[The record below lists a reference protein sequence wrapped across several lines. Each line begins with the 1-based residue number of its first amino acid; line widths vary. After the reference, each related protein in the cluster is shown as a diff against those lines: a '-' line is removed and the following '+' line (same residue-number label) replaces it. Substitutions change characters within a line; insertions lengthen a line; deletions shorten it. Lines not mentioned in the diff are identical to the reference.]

1 MQSRSCPPTRRA
13 GPAGKFGVFL
23 LLVVVAPA
31 AAIQEP
37 PPLTLR
43 DLYRAVDSASPVVRM
58 ATAASLAA
66 GARVPGASRLPDP
79 RVELQL
85 MNRNLPGLGLSD
97 PLGMNQIQLSQMFP
111 VAGQLGLSGQAAR
124 AAADAVRARRGET
137 IWEQR
142 AQVAMAFYDLY
153 QAEERLEV
161 GRETLGLLEDLAAS
175 LLPMYAVG
183 EARQAD
189 VLRAQLEIGRMTA
202 ELEEMASMR
211 RAMAARLNALLDR
224 PAVAPLGRPALAAFP
239 ETLPGLDSLV
249 QLAEAGRPMI
259 QAGRF
264 SVTEAELLARR
275 ARREIWPDF
284 EIAVAYGQR
293 PMPEGGTDRMVSL
306 MVGASVPIWA
316 GSRQLRMRDE
326 AGAMR
331 QMAEADL
338 ATMKAV
344 TRGRIAE
351 RLSDLERS
359 RTLTR
364 LYRDAVLP
372 QAGAT
377 VASARSAYQVGEV
390 DLMTFLDAIMTV
402 NAYREELLRLA
413 AVEGQALADL
423 EMLIGRPLVA
433 GIPVAPDTPSGGTP

>member
-1 MQSRSCPPTRRA
+1 MQSRLCPRATRA
-13 GPAGKFGVFL
+13 GPAGKFWCFL
-23 LLVVVAPA
+23 MLVITAPA
-31 AAIQEP
+31 AATQEP
-37 PPLTLR
+37 PPLTLP
-43 DLYRAVDSASPVVRM
+43 DLYRAVDIASPVVRM
-58 ATAASLAA
+58 ATAAGLAA
-66 GARVPGASRLPDP
+66 SARVPGASRLPDP

-124 AAADAVRARRGET
+124 AASDAVRARRGET

-153 QAEERLEV
+153 QAEERLVV

-202 ELEEMASMR
+202 ELEEMAAMR

-224 PAVAPLGRPALAAFP
+224 PAGTPVGRPELAAFP
-239 ETLPGLDSLV
+239 NTLPGLDSLV
-249 QLAEAGRPMI
+249 QLALAGRPMI
-259 QAGRF
+259 QAGQF
-264 SVTEAELLARR
+264 SLTEAELLARR
-275 ARREIWPDF
+275 ARKEIWPDV

-293 PMPEGGTDRMVSL
+293 PMPDGGTDRMVSL

-316 GSRQLRMRDE
+316 GSRQFRMRDE

-338 ATMKAV
+338 AAMKAA

-359 RTLTR
+359 RTLLR

-372 QAGAT
+372 QARAT
-377 VASARSAYQVGEV
+377 AASARSAYQVGEV
-390 DLMTFLDAIMTV
+390 DFMTLLDAIMTV
-402 NAYREELLRLA
+402 NAYREEVLRLA
-413 AVEGQALADL
+413 ALEGQALADL
-423 EMLIGRPLVA
+423 EMLIGQPLVA

>member
-1 MQSRSCPPTRRA
+1 MQSRSCPPRRRA
-13 GPAGKFGVFL
+13 GPPGKFGVFL
-23 LLVVVAPA
+23 LLVVAAPA

-37 PPLTLR
+37 PPLTLQ
-43 DLYRAVDSASPVVRM
+43 DLYRVVDSASPVVRM
-58 ATAASLAA
+58 ATAAGLAA
-66 GARVPGASRLPDP
+66 SARVPGASRLPDP
-79 RVELQL
+79 RIELQL

-97 PLGMNQIQLSQMFP
+97 PLGMNQIQVSQMFP

-124 AAADAVRARRGET
+124 AAADALRARRGEAA
-137 IWEQR
+137 WEQR

-153 QAEERLEV
+153 QAEERLGV

-202 ELEEMASMR
+202 ELEEMAAMR

-224 PAVAPLGRPALAAFP
+224 PAGMPLGRPVLAAYP

-249 QLAEAGRPMI
+249 RLAEAGRPMI

-275 ARREIWPDF
+275 ARKEIWPDL

-293 PMPEGGTDRMVSL
+293 PMPEGGTDRMVSV
-306 MVGASVPIWA
+306 MVGASIPIWA

-338 ATMKAV
+338 ATMKAA

-359 RTLTR
+359 RTLAR

-390 DLMTFLDAIMTV
+390 DFMTLLDAIMTV
-402 NAYREELLRLA
+402 NTYREEVLRLA
-413 AVEGQALADL
+413 AAEGQALADL

-433 GIPVAPDTPSGGTP
+433 GIPVAPDTPSGGTR